1 MHCPHCG
8 IAFHDEWATVNVRAP
23 TNEDRS
29 NWSASITRCPGCKE
43 ETIRIL
49 HVSNPAGYAQPHV
62 LLDFVAYPKAINRK
76 PTPKEVPSEIKEHYE
91 EASPLLPFS
100 SKASA
105 ALSRRC
111 LQSILRSHGYTQQDL
126 AKQIDA
132 LLGEP
137 DPAKAIPPRFGK
149 PSTPSVTSA
158 LLSSSCDGSDH
169 TSGDCRRARRGRV
182 MPRNTRRNVRPL
194 LR

>member
-1 MHCPHCG
+1 MKIGVTGAHPSQGAPGVKRSRSVFCMSP
-8 IAFHDEWATVNVRAP
+8 IRRATHN
-23 TNEDRS
+23 
-29 NWSASITRCPGCKE
+29 
-43 ETIRIL
+43 
-49 HVSNPAGYAQPHV
+49 HV

-91 EASPLLPFS
+91 EAPPLLPFS

-132 LLGEP
+132 L
-137 DPAKAIPPRFGK
+137 
-149 PSTPSVTSA
+149 
-158 LLSSSCDGSDH
+158 
-169 TSGDCRRARRGRV
+169 
-182 MPRNTRRNVRPL
+182 
-194 LR
+194 